1 MVASAK
7 QILEILERNAPAVRR
22 YGVRGLGLF
31 GSAARGAAGESSD
44 LDFVVEFERKSLVL
58 RR

>member
-22 YGVRGLGLF
+22 YGVRRLGLF